1 MFAST
6 FREELAKRQG
16 HNVRI
21 YTFNYN
27 RPGILAIVQTDYL
40 TIVEPPDYDPDLY
53 DTQNIPIEA
62 IQAVF
67 FPA

>member
-16 HNVRI
+16 HNVTI
-21 YTFNYN
+21 STFNY
-27 RPGILAIVQTDYL
+27 GQSGVLAIVEADYVTL
-40 TIVEPPDYDPDLY
+40 VETPGYGLY
-53 DTQNIPIEA
+53 EVQNIPIEA
-62 IQAVF
+62 IQSAF

>member
-16 HNVRI
+16 HNVII
-21 YTFNYN
+21 YTFNYGQ
-27 RPGILAIVQTDYL
+27 PGILAIVEANYVTV
-40 TIVEPPDYDPDLY
+40 VETPGYGLY
-53 DTQNIPIEA
+53 ETQNIPIEA
-62 IQAVF
+62 IQAAF